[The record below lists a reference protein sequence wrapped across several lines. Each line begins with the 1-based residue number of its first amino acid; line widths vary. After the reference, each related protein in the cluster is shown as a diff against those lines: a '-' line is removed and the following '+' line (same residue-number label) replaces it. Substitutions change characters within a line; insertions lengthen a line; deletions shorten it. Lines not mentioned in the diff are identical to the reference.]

1 MENIETQCDIVT
13 VRDDNNWRY
22 SIDADIPAFGTR
34 TFKFLSW
41 RKSQGDP
48 PVAGERGIGTFE
60 PYRRSNYYIKQGAI
74 TEGEVDGT
82 EEKWQIDWNMVGY
95 RATGSV
101 SQNGAG
107 ESIAPAS
114 NASLTAS
121 SSADKAVFLDADRA
135 VRLREENVNDREA
148 VRNVIAM
155 EEPGSLTIEGLIE
168 LVEPLANWYNTRLS
182 ARLTGGMVG
191 AAQAAGATVVSVAP
205 ADDFSIFEPHGA
217 DIPPEI
223 ERLSEPQTIED
234 VLGGP
239 EVPLIRNRAAL
250 GKWTAAMGWSKDQ
263 IAAVLKNHGFDT
275 SAAYLKESE
284 NTAQGLAELLAEEI
298 EE

>member
-1 MENIETQCDIVT
+1 MENIETQCDIVA

-34 TFKFLSW
+34 TFKYLSW
-41 RKSQGDP
+41 RKGQGDP
-48 PVAGERGIGTFE
+48 PEVGQRGIGTFE

-114 NASLTAS
+114 SIAPTV
-121 SSADKAVFLDADRA
+121 SSAPTTNGGAVFLDADRA
-135 VRLREENVNDREA
+135 IRLREENVNDREA
-148 VRNVIAM
+148 VRNVIAF
-155 EEPGSLTIEGLIE
+155 EEPASLTIEGLIA
-168 LVEPLANWYNTRLS
+168 LAEPLANWYNTRLA
-182 ARLTGGMVG
+182 ARLAGGMVG

-217 DIPPEI
+217 DIPTEP
-223 ERLSEPQTIED
+223 EPQTIED
-234 VLGGP
+234 ILGGP

-250 GKWTAAMGWSKDQ
+250 GKWTTAMGWSKAQ
-263 IAAVLKNHGFDT
+263 IAAVLQNHGFDT
-275 SAAYLKESE
+275 SADYLKEDE
-284 NTAQGLAELLAEEI
+284 NTAQGLAELLLEEI

>member
-48 PVAGERGIGTFE
+48 PIAGERGIGTFE

-101 SQNGAG
+101 PQNGAG
-107 ESIAPAS
+107 ESMPTTSNVAP
-114 NASLTAS
+114 TAS
-121 SSADKAVFLDADRA
+121 SAPTTNGGAVYLDADRA
-135 VRLREENVNDREA
+135 VRLREENINDREA

-155 EEPGSLTIEGLIE
+155 EEPGSLTIQGLID
-168 LVEPLANWYNTRLS
+168 LAEPLANWYN
-182 ARLTGGMVG
+182 ARLAARLAGGMLG
-191 AAQAAGATVVSVAP
+191 AAQAAGATVVSVV
-205 ADDFSIFEPHGA
+205 SVEPHGA
-217 DIPPEI
+217 GIPPEP
-223 ERLSEPQTIED
+223 EPPTIED
-234 VLGGP
+234 ILGGP
-239 EVPLIRNRAAL
+239 EAPLIRNRAAL
-250 GKWTAAMGWSKDQ
+250 GKWTAAMGWSKAQ
-263 IAAVLKNHGFDT
+263 IAKVLNNHGFDT
-275 SAAYLKESE
+275 SADYLKEQD
-284 NTAQGLAELLAEEI
+284 NTAQGLAELLLEEI
-298 EE
+298 DE